1 MGKVWNIYLAAQP
14 APNKGTYEIYKEGK
28 PTGEMLNNPG
38 VQNLL
43 SPTQY
48 RDFLN
53 GESIFYIPSDKFRK
67 RNQKPKPKPLNGRSH
82 NQFKFIL

>member
-28 PTGEMLNNPG
+28 RTGEMLDPPG

-48 RDFLN
+48 REFLN
-53 GESIFYIPSDKFRK
+53 GDTIFYIPSDKFRK
-67 RNQKPKPKPLNGRSH
+67 RNQKPKPKFYEGRSPS
-82 NQFKFIL
+82 NFNFIL